1 MSTSRKRNKASKGKK
16 SNSSS
21 SSRSLAGDGGGG
33 SNQTDMAGL
42 QEPGGGD
49 ASGAGAGAGDDPW
62 VWEKKKAAGVAKA
75 KAPAGDRLVYFDP
88 QIILPPADKRSAPG
102 GETAEEQRRYNNR
115 WMFTPATV
123 LSAVDPE
130 PGVVL
135 IRTRDSAV
143 HRRVPLETVNPQAL
157 EGVPDAMNVSNLTQA
172 SLLHTVRER
181 YNRDEV
187 YTRVGPVLMS
197 VNPYKWIVGLYA
209 EDAMLSYHGKAAMVE
224 AGELAPHLFGVADHA
239 YSELVKGHLEA
250 ESETKEDVRARKA
263 RASNQSIIISG
274 ESGSGKTEATKIIM
288 QYLARITSG
297 EAVGASDAG
306 EASDACRDSRAAS
319 EAIMLHVGD
328 LESRVLSCNPLL
340 ESFGNAVTLK
350 NDNSSRFG
358 KFIKIQFDK
367 KGRIRGAQIQN
378 YLLEKTRI
386 VAQAKRERSYHIFYQ
401 LLAGSSGALKK
412 ELKLDKGV
420 AGFQCLKGSS
430 IKGEDAPDFHRTTEC
445 LKKIGVQPVSMDGEH
460 GQDAIFRLIAAILH
474 LLNVGFESVHVNE
487 GEACEIRDSTRPS
500 LAFAAELLGVEAD
513 RLEKAAVS
521 KTMAV
526 RSSNTMMLQ
535 TVEQAHDKVA
545 ALGKA
550 LYSQLFLWLVAK
562 LNTTISAPQS
572 DVWGFIGVL
581 DIYGFEKFNTNSLEQ
596 LLINYANEHLQRH
609 FNQHMFEVEQVDY
622 DNEQIDW
629 SYITFNDNK
638 ACLELIDGK
647 GGLFSCLDDIQRF
660 EGKEANLKFLSSF
673 KQKHGPPAGGSGGGG
688 GANLRGNMAK
698 SGSTYGSISSPV
710 TRRHSVGHP
719 HFVSPRFDPD
729 ISFGIK
735 HYAGD
740 VFYNVA
746 KFNQKNRENL
756 TADMKELMAS
766 STSALVVDV
775 FKAGEQDGQND
786 DDDDDE
792 DAFEAPTRGRGGA
805 GGRTI
810 RSKSIGIQFKESLA
824 ELMATIAITHPR
836 YIRCVKPNPDKQ
848 SGRFDG
854 EDVLLQLQYSGTME
868 TIRIR
873 QQGYALRELKDD
885 FLKKYKVLQPDAED
899 LEALVAYLS
908 SMLGASHRDW
918 QIGTSKVFL
927 RTSMSDKLNLMV
939 DLRKKCATRVIQRWA
954 VNTRRRRVVRT
965 TLQPFLKSSVK
976 VMKYLRA
983 AAYFRNLLEERRAAT
998 SMAQWY
1004 RLSRDRKRFVSMRD
1018 AEKVVKSAMRVRYFV
1033 TQLGVRKEFAGSSVS
1048 EIEAAIETLVEK
1060 EKALRD
1066 KKDFL
1071 ACLPVASRLHHLRI
1085 VATSMKERD
1094 ERRKELAA
1102 GGNGGG
1108 AIGADGGSARQ
1119 EVEVRLME
1127 AGWRMADAE
1136 AEQNYAVCTR
1146 LQREI
1151 KNLEAQR
1158 EQNPTLA
1165 ELKEKEEK
1173 TKAEIDEAAA
1183 NTDYAKAGQLQTELV
1198 SMEEKIK
1205 VIEEVVE
1212 AEKARSALKDLSQ
1225 KELEDKIHTTT
1236 DELEAAKAAKEFA
1249 KCIDL
1254 QARLS
1259 EMQAAAEA
1267 LPTMEQ
1273 VEREVISA
1281 EAEMA
1286 AAKARKDYRR
1296 AAELSFKLPAIL
1308 DRHSAVASAI
1318 RKAMNRKQLA
1328 EEVQRLEGEMRLAKA
1343 EKRFSQCSLLQRSLT
1358 EMQILT
1364 DGLPSAREIEEE
1376 ISDVRV
1382 KMDTAVSE
1390 KNYADAEKFR
1400 VRLTELGEEKSLASE
1415 KEQHSNSSP
1424 QDPVAKARA
1433 RLSASSRDLNFNS
1446 ERAGLG
1452 AAAAGGTVIDSR
1464 SSGSLSPPT
1473 PAPPADPS
1481 TGERSFTSPK
1491 AVKVKQAP
1499 AILSPARATPV
1510 AARVATARQAPA
1522 SVTKTGDDVTVSKLR
1537 PKPAVTVPE
1546 GMSVTEVCKV
1556 MANARNDAALLTG
1569 AGGGMTGIITAIDC
1583 IRRVVAVSVD
1593 PNSTAASE
1601 VMTPNPTTVLSED
1614 SAMEALSIMLGRHFR
1629 HLPVRTSRGDV
1640 TGILDIAKC
1649 LYDAVSRLQR
1659 TAKRKSVDSGEADE
1673 AEMSMLAELGKGKGK
1688 KSKAAMQARC
1698 PRRPGFLV
1706 HVQALLAKMF
1716 ADDPEGGTG
1725 VSLSLAELLKLKGEP
1740 QLVFADDSARG
1751 AGKAIARGR
1760 KAVLVV
1766 DNGGLA
1772 GIFTEKDMLNRVL
1785 SKGIN
1790 PDEVS
1795 VEDVMTPN
1803 PDTVSSTMTVLEA
1816 LQEMHENKYLHLPV
1830 VDEDSGNVLG
1840 VVSVMEIIQA
1850 TAGEEGSTGW
1860 QALFGS
1866 GLDATGDGF
1875 SDTSSQASMGS
1886 IGTRASARVGVG
1898 RGKTSPRVAMTPS
1911 AASSVR
1917 GKEPPKK
1924 TDSRPVSMLKP
1935 KPPLCLPSTVSVLEV
1950 AKKMADVRTD
1960 AAILLDNKGHL
1971 EGIISDQDVARRVVA
1986 NRLDPSSTTVSEVM
2000 TPHPTIVHMADSAME
2015 CLGIMI
2021 EKRFRHLPV
2030 IDGEGN
2036 VTGLLS
2042 IAKCLYDAIQR
2053 LKKKAARAENSGGG
2067 GGGGNANLA
2076 ASVLQMANAGKGKG
2090 KNKTRDLQAALAMLL
2105 ANSSDEAEANHSLR
2119 EILSEQTTSFVD
2131 GRDSI
2136 TAAAAAIAKGRKA
2149 VLVLDQGR
2157 LSGILTPKD
2166 VLMRVVAKELD
2177 PDRTPV
2183 SSIMTPNPDTVPPE
2197 MTAVEALGEMHENKY
2212 LHLPVVDLDEG
2223 TVVGVVNVMEI
2234 LRATAGDKGSSSWEA
2249 LFGSAMDAGDD
2260 VSDSASMYSMD
2271 RSVMSARQRGGPGL
2285 PRAAAAGSVAAA
2297 ESVKHE
2303 DHHRPVSSLKPKPPL
2318 CLSVDLTVAQVAKRM
2333 AEIRTDAAILLG
2345 QMGDMKG
2352 VLTDH
2357 DVASRKVVGR
2367 SLDPSRTPVSSVMTP
2382 DPIWVTTTDNA
2393 MDALE
2398 TMLETHS
2405 RHLPVVS
2412 EEGAVSGMLNIA
2424 KCLYDAI
2431 RRLEKR
2437 ALRAEEEGGGGLSGE
2452 KQELAAS
2459 LMKMHSMKAGKK
2471 NGKNTLAA
2479 MTMLLQGLSDGEEA

>member
-1 MSTSRKRNKASKGKK
+1 
-16 SNSSS
+16 
-21 SSRSLAGDGGGG
+21 
-33 SNQTDMAGL
+33 
-42 QEPGGGD
+42 
-49 ASGAGAGAGDDPW
+49 
-62 VWEKKKAAGVAKA
+62 
-75 KAPAGDRLVYFDP
+75 
-88 QIILPPADKRSAPG
+88 
-102 GETAEEQRRYNNR
+102 
-115 WMFTPATV
+115 
-123 LSAVDPE
+123 
-130 PGVVL
+130 
-135 IRTRDSAV
+135 
-143 HRRVPLETVNPQAL
+143 
-157 EGVPDAMNVSNLTQA
+157 
-172 SLLHTVRER
+172 
-181 YNRDEV
+181 
-187 YTRVGPVLMS
+187 MS

-250 ESETKEDVRARKA
+250 ESETKKDVRARKA

-297 EAVGASDAG
+297 EAIGASDAG
-306 EASDACRDSRAAS
+306 EVSDACRDSRAAS

-401 LLAGSSGALKK
+401 LLAGSSDALKE

-420 AGFQCLKGSS
+420 TGFQCLKGSS
-430 IKGEDAPDFHRTTEC
+430 IKGEDAPDFHGESFYLEMNRTVCRFADGAVTTSVAAQRTTEC
-445 LKKIGVQPVSMDGEH
+445 LKKIGVAPVSKEGEH
-460 GQDAIFRLIAAILH
+460 GQDAIFRLIAAIMH

-609 FNQHMFEVEQVDY
+609 FNQHMFEVEQIDY

-673 KQKHGPPAGGSGGGG
+673 KQKHGPSAGGGGGG
-688 GANLRGNMAK
+688 GANMRGSMAK
-698 SGSTYGSISSPV
+698 AGSTYGSISSPA
-710 TRRHSVGHP
+710 TRRKNTLGHP

-766 STSALVVDV
+766 STCALVVDV
-775 FKAGEQDGQND
+775 FKAGEQDGQD

-939 DLRKKCATRVIQRWA
+939 DLRKKCATRVIQRWV

-965 TLQPFLKSSVK
+965 TLQDEERLTAAVLDQPIAMSGSRVRMYMAEGDGRLCHAAMEILARAFCACIMDMVCDEHTRGGSPAGVRPPQFDAGPADAAASRSSFSACNRLANLTVRDIQALVHCRQRRTHLGNVGGALAPPPRSGAADRAASVASCYWWVAEQCAPDPAPPASHRTSISSLTASVVSEHPTANGTETASKYETTLSRAPFLKSSVK

-983 AAYFRNLLEERRAAT
+983 AAYFRNLLQERRAAT
-998 SMAQWY
+998 SMVRWY
-1004 RLSRDRKRFVSMRD
+1004 RLSRDRKRFVSMKD
-1018 AEKVVKSAMRVRYFV
+1018 AEKVVKSALRVRYFV

-1071 ACLPVASRLHHLRI
+1071 ACLPVASRLHHLKI

-1102 GGNGGG
+1102 DGNGGG
-1108 AIGADGGSARQ
+1108 AIGADGGPARQ

-1183 NTDYAKAGQLQTELV
+1183 NADYAKAGQLQARCVTELV
-1198 SMEEKIK
+1198 KMEEKIK

-1225 KELEDKIHTTT
+1225 KELEDKIHTTS

-1254 QARLS
+1254 QAQLS

-1296 AAELSFKLPAIL
+1296 AAELSIKLPAIL

-1358 EMQILT
+1358 EMQVLT
-1364 DGLPSAREIEEE
+1364 DGLPSVREIEED

-1400 VRLTELGEEKSLASE
+1400 VRLTELAEEKALASE

-1424 QDPVAKARA
+1424 QDPVAK
-1433 RLSASSRDLNFNS
+1433 
-1446 ERAGLG
+1446 
-1452 AAAAGGTVIDSR
+1452 V
-1464 SSGSLSPPT
+1464 
-1473 PAPPADPS
+1473 
-1481 TGERSFTSPK
+1481 
-1491 AVKVKQAP
+1491 
-1499 AILSPARATPV
+1499 
-1510 AARVATARQAPA
+1510 
-1522 SVTKTGDDVTVSKLR
+1522 
-1537 PKPAVTVPE
+1537 
-1546 GMSVTEVCKV
+1546 
-1556 MANARNDAALLTG
+1556 
-1569 AGGGMTGIITAIDC
+1569 
-1583 IRRVVAVSVD
+1583 
-1593 PNSTAASE
+1593 
-1601 VMTPNPTTVLSED
+1601 
-1614 SAMEALSIMLGRHFR
+1614 
-1629 HLPVRTSRGDV
+1629 
-1640 TGILDIAKC
+1640 
-1649 LYDAVSRLQR
+1649 
-1659 TAKRKSVDSGEADE
+1659 
-1673 AEMSMLAELGKGKGK
+1673 
-1688 KSKAAMQARC
+1688 
-1698 PRRPGFLV
+1698 
-1706 HVQALLAKMF
+1706 
-1716 ADDPEGGTG
+1716 
-1725 VSLSLAELLKLKGEP
+1725 
-1740 QLVFADDSARG
+1740 
-1751 AGKAIARGR
+1751 
-1760 KAVLVV
+1760 
-1766 DNGGLA
+1766 
-1772 GIFTEKDMLNRVL
+1772 
-1785 SKGIN
+1785 
-1790 PDEVS
+1790 
-1795 VEDVMTPN
+1795 
-1803 PDTVSSTMTVLEA
+1803 
-1816 LQEMHENKYLHLPV
+1816 
-1830 VDEDSGNVLG
+1830 
-1840 VVSVMEIIQA
+1840 
-1850 TAGEEGSTGW
+1850 
-1860 QALFGS
+1860 
-1866 GLDATGDGF
+1866 
-1875 SDTSSQASMGS
+1875 
-1886 IGTRASARVGVG
+1886 
-1898 RGKTSPRVAMTPS
+1898 
-1911 AASSVR
+1911 
-1917 GKEPPKK
+1917 
-1924 TDSRPVSMLKP
+1924 
-1935 KPPLCLPSTVSVLEV
+1935 
-1950 AKKMADVRTD
+1950 
-1960 AAILLDNKGHL
+1960 
-1971 EGIISDQDVARRVVA
+1971 
-1986 NRLDPSSTTVSEVM
+1986 
-2000 TPHPTIVHMADSAME
+2000 
-2015 CLGIMI
+2015 
-2021 EKRFRHLPV
+2021 
-2030 IDGEGN
+2030 
-2036 VTGLLS
+2036 
-2042 IAKCLYDAIQR
+2042 
-2053 LKKKAARAENSGGG
+2053 
-2067 GGGGNANLA
+2067 
-2076 ASVLQMANAGKGKG
+2076 
-2090 KNKTRDLQAALAMLL
+2090 
-2105 ANSSDEAEANHSLR
+2105 
-2119 EILSEQTTSFVD
+2119 
-2131 GRDSI
+2131 
-2136 TAAAAAIAKGRKA
+2136 
-2149 VLVLDQGR
+2149 
-2157 LSGILTPKD
+2157 
-2166 VLMRVVAKELD
+2166 
-2177 PDRTPV
+2177 
-2183 SSIMTPNPDTVPPE
+2183 
-2197 MTAVEALGEMHENKY
+2197 
-2212 LHLPVVDLDEG
+2212 
-2223 TVVGVVNVMEI
+2223 
-2234 LRATAGDKGSSSWEA
+2234 
-2249 LFGSAMDAGDD
+2249 
-2260 VSDSASMYSMD
+2260 
-2271 RSVMSARQRGGPGL
+2271 
-2285 PRAAAAGSVAAA
+2285 RAAF
-2297 ESVKHE
+2297 
-2303 DHHRPVSSLKPKPPL
+2303 R
-2318 CLSVDLTVAQVAKRM
+2318 
-2333 AEIRTDAAILLG
+2333 IF
-2345 QMGDMKG
+2345 
-2352 VLTDH
+2352 
-2357 DVASRKVVGR
+2357 
-2367 SLDPSRTPVSSVMTP
+2367 
-2382 DPIWVTTTDNA
+2382 
-2393 MDALE
+2393 
-2398 TMLETHS
+2398 
-2405 RHLPVVS
+2405 
-2412 EEGAVSGMLNIA
+2412 
-2424 KCLYDAI
+2424 
-2431 RRLEKR
+2431 
-2437 ALRAEEEGGGGLSGE
+2437 
-2452 KQELAAS
+2452 
-2459 LMKMHSMKAGKK
+2459 
-2471 NGKNTLAA
+2471 
-2479 MTMLLQGLSDGEEA
+2479 